1 MVADARAA
9 HIAGAPQPA
18 PYDAAALSA
27 ASPEAYPRRPVF
39 FLVDT
44 RERPQRRERRRLPR
58 WLALLAILVVVAFAT
73 GGVIAVIAWFT
84 ILCLLIDRALPSVS
98 EGGLRNYRQ

>member
-1 MVADARAA
+1 M
-9 HIAGAPQPA
+9 
-18 PYDAAALSA
+18 
-27 ASPEAYPRRPVF
+27 F

-44 RERPQRRERRRLPR
+44 RDRGRRPEPRRIPK
-58 WLALLAILVVVAFAT
+58 WLAAVAILVVLAFAT

-84 ILCLLIDRALPSVS
+84 ILCLVVDRALPSVS